1 LDRSLESVRAL
12 LDAPSPAVLTTYRR
26 DGEALVSPVWF
37 RFAGGVFE
45 VVIAEDDIK
54 LAHLNRDPRCA
65 LVVFETVPPFRGV
78 EVRGEPDLVWRD
90 VTAVR
95 QSIACRYLG
104 EEAGRRFTEERAM
117 PGVLLRLVPKSPRIW
132 DLSAILPD

>member
-1 LDRSLESVRAL
+1 LDGSLDSVRPL
-12 LDAPSPAVLTTYRR
+12 LEAPSAAVLTTYRR
-26 DGEALVSPVWF
+26 DGTALVSPVWF

-54 LAHLNRDPRCA
+54 LVHLNRDPRCS
-65 LVVFETVPPFRGV
+65 LVVFESVPPFRGM
-78 EVRGEPDLVWRD
+78 EVRGEPELVWRD

-95 QSIACRYLG
+95 TAIACRYLG
-104 EEAGRRFTEERAM
+104 EEAGRRFAEQRSV
-117 PGVLLRLVPKSPRIW
+117 PGVLLRLVPISPRVW